1 MRTILGRLA
10 GALLALV
17 LTSGLAAAQTK
28 ITIAVGGGACLCYL
42 PTVLAKQLGEYD
54 KAGLAV
60 ELVDLKGGSDALKA
74 VLGGSADVVSGYF
87 DHCVNLA
94 AKKQEL
100 TSFVVYDRYPGLVLV
115 VSPSHNA
122 EIKSIKDLAGK
133 KVGVSAPGSSTD
145 FFLKYLL
152 KKNGVDA
159 SGVAV
164 IGVGLGATAVAAMQQ
179 GQIDAAVMLDPSVTV
194 LQGSYP
200 DLRILSDT
208 RTQKDT
214 LDVFGGE
221 YPGGA
226 LYSTTAWIASHE
238 KEAQA
243 LTNAIVN
250 TLDLDPLAFGRRYHG
265 ENAAGNR
272 RQEQGAL
279 SRRAQEHDP
288 DVFGDRHDGP
298 QGRRRGA
305 RGVQREFA
313 RGCEG
318 QYRPQQDLHQQICR
332 SGEEDDGDECEISRL
347 DDASGDS
354 PRHDAR
360 SRCAAVVVAVR
371 GGAARRDISA
381 FRRQAGGETAAL
393 ERPHPARAQSGF
405 QQRPSSRASYFETD
419 FASFLAWRDWGFPD
433 PDVFNGFGMGAL
445 RCADGAFVLGEMGR
459 HTANAGRIYFPSG
472 TPDLDDISD
481 GTVDIAGSVAREVEE
496 ETGLTPADY
505 RADAHWDCV
514 VSGAA
519 IAMIRILNVDSSG
532 EALRAR
538 IEANLGRQHQ
548 PELSAIHLV
557 RGTSDLTAAM
567 PRFVTAFIEKQF
579 SSRSA

>member
-10 GALLALV
+10 GALVALA

-28 ITIAVGGGACLCYL
+28 VTIAIGGGSCLCYL
-42 PTVLAKQLGEYD
+42 PTVLARQLGEYE

-100 TSFVVYDRYPGLVLV
+100 QSFVVYDRYPGLVLV

-159 SGVAV
+159 SSVAV

-221 YPGGA
+221 YPGGS
-226 LYSTTAWIASHE
+226 LYSTTAWVNSHE

-250 TLDLDPLAFGRRYHG
+250 TLAWIHSHSP
-265 ENAAGNR
+265 
-272 RQEQGAL
+272 
-279 SRRAQEHDP
+279 
-288 DVFGDRHDGP
+288 
-298 QGRRRGA
+298 
-305 RGVQREFA
+305 
-313 RGCEG
+313 
-318 QYRPQQDLHQQICR
+318 
-332 SGEEDDGDECEISRL
+332 EEIMAKMPPEIVGKNKEL
-347 DDASGDS
+347 YL
-354 PRHDAR
+354 
-360 SRCAAVVVAVR
+360 
-371 GGAARRDISA
+371 
-381 FRRQAGGETAAL
+381 AAL
-393 ERPHPARAQSGF
+393 KNTIPMYSQTGRM
-405 QQRPSSRASYFETD
+405 
-419 FASFLAWRDWGFPD
+419 D
-433 PDVFNGFGMGAL
+433 PKG
-445 RCADGAFVLGEMGR
+445 
-459 HTANAGRIYFPSG
+459 
-472 TPDLDDISD
+472 
-481 GTVDIAGSVAREVEE
+481 
-496 ETGLTPADY
+496 
-505 RADAHWDCV
+505 ADAVLAVFSQSSPEVAKANIDLSKTFTNRFV
-514 VSGAA
+514 EAA
-519 IAMIRILNVDSSG
+519 KKTT
-532 EALRAR
+532 
-538 IEANLGRQHQ
+538 
-548 PELSAIHLV
+548 
-557 RGTSDLTAAM
+557 GTSA
-567 PRFVTAFIEKQF
+567 K
-579 SSRSA
+579 